1 MNNKRAALEA
11 EFLRICRVRGPEWIA
26 SVIRPLGLRGV
37 MITAQDIPLPALSKI
52 VRTFGRVRNR
62 SIGVVVI

>member
-1 MNNKRAALEA
+1 M
-11 EFLRICRVRGPEWIA
+11 RICRMRGPDWIA

-37 MITAQDIPLPALSKI
+37 LITTQDIPLPALSKI

-62 SIGVVVI
+62 STGIVVI